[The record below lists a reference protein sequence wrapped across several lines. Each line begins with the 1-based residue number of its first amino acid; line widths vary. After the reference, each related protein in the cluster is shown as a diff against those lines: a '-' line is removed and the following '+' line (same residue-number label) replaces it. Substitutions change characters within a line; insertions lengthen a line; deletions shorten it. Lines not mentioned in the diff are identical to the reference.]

1 MKQGKDRTQ
10 TIVPIYLPVVL
21 AYMFSGLPV
30 VSYFIAWLGSI
41 FIFYWTWFSPS
52 VYQKSDL
59 PIYKQVM
66 RPIFLTQF
74 IFAGFMCTTSIFYF
88 MDHLGYRY
96 LTEVRNGYHFQGA
109 DKTFVIAQCQRMSV
123 LAHAALVTGIVL
135 QIKKRDVAPKNI
147 LTFPDHSYLVRLS
160 IVSYVTGFVFQYLPG
175 LNQVSLPIL
184 AVAIS
189 CGAVLLV
196 KGVVQKNLNY
206 LLVGAFIFV
215 GNFLNATLSGYKEPI
230 IVNLIILA
238 CLFLPYY
245 KKTILLLSLPA
256 TYVLLYFLPI
266 YNSVVR
272 ESWNSDISAEDARSQ
287 AFETLLGNKNEEE
300 IEETNWTFLTNRLS
314 EIDMFTK
321 FVEFVPA
328 RHDYYGF
335 EIVSNSLEALIP
347 RIFWNN
353 KPNMEVV
360 SMQRVYDA
368 GVVSKFS
375 TVSAKT
381 RPVVDA
387 YLSWGIPGVF
397 FTMVIYGLVIQNLC
411 NLAEKLFG
419 GYELGCVIVFNGLFQ
434 QLWRGNNFEFMINNF
449 FYSYLI
455 MLAFCK
461 LLIMLK
467 ILIPRFSP
475 GGAQN

>member
-1 MKQGKDRTQ
+1 MNRANDRWQ
-10 TIVPIYLPVVL
+10 TIIPLYLPVILSYV
-21 AYMFSGLPV
+21 FSGLPIA
-30 VSYFIAWLGSI
+30 SYFIAWLGSI

-52 VYQKSDL
+52 VYFKNDL
-59 PIYKQVM
+59 PIYRQIM
-66 RPIFLTQF
+66 RPLFLTQF
-74 IFAGFMCTTSIFYF
+74 IFAGFMCITSIFYF

-96 LTEVRNGYHFQGA
+96 FTAVNKGLNFQGA
-109 DKTFVIAQCQRMSV
+109 EKTYVIAQCQRMSL
-123 LAHAALVTGIVL
+123 LAHAALATGMILKIKQQKVIYKNTLFFNGNNYLIRISIISYIVG
-135 QIKKRDVAPKNI
+135 
-147 LTFPDHSYLVRLS
+147 LTC
-160 IVSYVTGFVFQYLPG
+160 QYLPG
-175 LNQVSLPIL
+175 LSQVALPII

-196 KGVVQKNLNY
+196 KGVVEKNINY
-206 LLVGAFIFV
+206 LVIGSIIFI
-215 GNFLNATLSGYKEPI
+215 GNFLNASLSGYKEPI
-230 IVNLIILA
+230 IVNLIIIA

-245 KKTILLLSLPA
+245 KRLILVLSVPA
-256 TYVLLYFLPI
+256 TYLLLYFLPT

-272 ESWNSDISAEDARSQ
+272 ESWRGEVSAEEARNQ
-287 AFETLLGNKNEEE
+287 AFETLLGNSNDEE

-321 FVEFVPA
+321 FVEYVPNH
-328 RHDYYGF
+328 HDYYGF
-335 EIVSNSLEALIP
+335 DIIKNSLEALVP
-347 RIFWNN
+347 RIFWSN
-353 KPNMEVV
+353 KPNLEEV

-387 YLSWGIPGVF
+387 YLSWGVVGVF
-397 FTMVIYGLVIQNLC
+397 LTMLIYGLFIQNLC

-475 GGAQN
+475 EGA